1 MVVGGMEELLYIN
14 TFLAVCLIKIG
25 KVEAI
30 LLGNGT
36 FWQMAQRSRK
46 EKIQMTNICPPGI
59 FRIL

>member
-1 MVVGGMEELLYIN
+1 MAGGKLGAGMVVGGMEELLYIN

-36 FWQMAQRSRK
+36 FWQMA
-46 EKIQMTNICPPGI
+46 NGPVD
-59 FRIL
+59 IL